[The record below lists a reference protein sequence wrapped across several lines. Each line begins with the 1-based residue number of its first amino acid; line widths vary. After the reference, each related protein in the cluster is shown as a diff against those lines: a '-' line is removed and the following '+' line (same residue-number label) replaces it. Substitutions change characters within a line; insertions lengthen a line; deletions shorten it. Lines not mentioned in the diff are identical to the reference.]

1 MFPKPTRG
9 HGGVDPIPT
18 VVPTPTEYESA
29 TDSAFST
36 LWVVFALMIVSSIVF
51 TVLSWRIPVSRRVFH
66 IITTIITLT
75 SAAAYFAMASGHA
88 STYHCTA
95 VRDHHKHIP
104 DTFHDVCRQV
114 YWARYIQWAITSPL
128 ILLNLGLLAGVSGA
142 HTLIA
147 IVADEFLVFSALFAS
162 FSHAESTQKWGWFA
176 IGIIS
181 FFVVVW
187 HVALH
192 GSRAVKAK
200 AKSVGRLFT
209 PLLAFTFILWAVYFV
224 IWGLAEGSRRISVDA
239 EVIAYSVLDIL
250 TKGVYGFW
258 LLFAYKQIA
267 ASNVEI
273 GGYWANGAS
282 NEGRIRIGDDEAA

>member
-1 MFPKPTRG
+1 
-9 HGGVDPIPT
+9 
-18 VVPTPTEYESA
+18 
-29 TDSAFST
+29 
-36 LWVVFALMIVSSIVF
+36 
-51 TVLSWRIPVSRRVFH
+51 
-66 IITTIITLT
+66 
-75 SAAAYFAMASGHA
+75 
-88 STYHCTA
+88 
-95 VRDHHKHIP
+95 
-104 DTFHDVCRQV
+104 
-114 YWARYIQWAITSPL
+114 
-128 ILLNLGLLAGVSGA
+128 VSGA

-224 IWGLAEGSRRISVDA
+224 
-239 EVIAYSVLDIL
+239 
-250 TKGVYGFW
+250 
-258 LLFAYKQIA
+258 
-267 ASNVEI
+267 
-273 GGYWANGAS
+273 
-282 NEGRIRIGDDEAA
+282 